1 MTARLRVVSLFSGA
15 GGFDWGLHLTSG
27 FVTCLA
33 NELKL
38 VPAQTMARNLNM
50 RLARAPASPRVEDEH
65 MLVQGDIAQMSFSNL
80 NGLEP
85 DVLIGGPPCQDFS
98 VIKGSVRRGVE
109 VKRGKLY
116 SHFVRALVAL
126 QPKVFVFENVP
137 GLLSA
142 NGHLAYEMILQDFQ
156 NLNMRWHEIHEA
168 VQTDNGDVDI
178 KKLGFEILFAG
189 IVDAS
194 KLGVPQ
200 KRRRLV
206 VVGIRQDLANKV
218 GLFGIQQIR
227 TLLTQQMSGVQCLVA
242 KYPVTCIEVFEGKP
256 LCELGKEYK
265 DAMLAYEGIWEDVP
279 TPVAQAWKEEVWEKL
294 SLDVLSDYLL
304 VNGIAGASSSEI
316 KKAMSEHCDVL
327 SKLGYLGLP
336 VRELRSEDGTNIV
349 QPQSSQVTERMQ
361 RIPPDRNNEF
371 VSGTRWEVEGR
382 GLSLIYRRAFP
393 LKPAPTVVAY
403 GGGGTWGYHYERDRG
418 VLTNRERA
426 RLQTFTDNFLF
437 VGSVSEV
444 RAQIGEAVPPLLAE
458 KVGEVLLEVLSSLT
472 GRAVR
477 ILEGQT

>member
-1 MTARLRVVSLFSGA
+1 MTDRLRVVSLFSGA
-15 GGFDWGLHLTSG
+15 GGFDQGLYLTSG

-38 VPAQTMARNLNM
+38 VPAQTLARNLNM
-50 RLARAPASPRVEDEH
+50 RLVRAPASPRVEDEGL
-65 MLVQGDIAQMSFSNL
+65 LVQGDIAQMSFSNL

-116 SHFVRALVAL
+116 SHFVRALAAL

-142 NGHLAYEMILQDFQ
+142 NGRLAYEMILQDFQ
-156 NLNMRWHEIHEA
+156 NLNMRWHEIKET
-168 VQTDNGDVDI
+168 VQVDNGDVGTE
-178 KKLGFEILFAG
+178 KLGFEILFEG

-218 GLFGIQQIR
+218 GLFGVQQIR
-227 TLLTQQMSGVQCLVA
+227 TLLAQQMNGAQSLVA

-265 DAMLAYEGIWEDVP
+265 DAMLAYDGIWVDVP
-279 TPVAQAWKEEVWEKL
+279 TPVAKAWKEEVWDKL
-294 SLDVLSDYLL
+294 SFDVLKDYLL
-304 VNGIAGASSSEI
+304 VNGITGGSWSEI
-316 KKAMSEHCDVL
+316 ERAMSEHRDVL

-336 VRELRSEDGTNIV
+336 VRELRSEDDTNTV
-349 QPQSSQVTERMQ
+349 PPQSSQVVERMR

-403 GGGGTWGYHYERDRG
+403 GGGGTWGYHYERERG

-458 KVGEVLLEVLSSLT
+458 RIGEVLLEVLPSLT

-477 ILEGQT
+477 ILEGQM